1 MMRGWKL
8 AALFLIGGTAVAAI
22 YTNPDAP
29 ETEAAAARAVQ
40 LLGAARALPV
50 IGRTVDVERRVV
62 EIVGLEARQVRGSAL
77 AVDQALKELGAKVS
91 EREIRIELSGDIL
104 FDTGSAEVK
113 LEAAATLEDVAA
125 VIRANPQA
133 AVSVEGH
140 TDSQGD
146 EKYNLALSE
155 QRAKAVKGWLV
166 EKGGI
171 EAARLST
178 RGWGESRPIAA
189 NDTAEGRR
197 KNRRVEVK
205 LEKR

>member
-1 MMRGWKL
+1 MRGWRL
-8 AALFLIGGTAVAAI
+8 AALFLISGTATAAI

-113 LEAAATLEDVAA
+113 PEAAATLEDVAA
-125 VIRANPQA
+125 VIRGNPQA

-171 EAARLST
+171 KAARLST

>member
-1 MMRGWKL
+1 MMRGWRL
-8 AALFLIGGTAVAAI
+8 AALFLISGTATAAI

-50 IGRTVDVERRVV
+50 IGRTADVERRVV

-113 LEAAATLEDVAA
+113 PEAAATLEDVAA
-125 VIRANPQA
+125 VIRGNPQA

-155 QRAKAVKGWLV
+155 QRAKAVKGRLV

>member
-1 MMRGWKL
+1 MRGWRL
-8 AALFLIGGTAVAAI
+8 AALFLISGTATAAI

-50 IGRTVDVERRVV
+50 IGRTAYVERRVV

-113 LEAAATLEDVAA
+113 PEAAATLEDVAA